1 MSFISVEPRPNAGR
15 VDFVTADGMP
25 VASLAADAVKGLT
38 NEAGRIQVGFR
49 SNEVRI
55 AGEGDSNALRGRVDV
70 IENLGY
76 MKIALVGIGG
86 DQVSVSVPAGTSLG
100 VGETVAI
107 AFPRDAVHLFQNAR
121 AVTHATPSAGV

>member
-1 MSFISVEPRPNAGR
+1 MPAANVVAMVNIDRRPH
-15 VDFVTADGMP
+15 VSD
-25 VASLAADAVKGLT
+25 L
-38 NEAGRIQVGFR
+38 NEEVGSKIQVGFR

-55 AGEGDSNALRGRVDV
+55 AREGDSNALRGRVDV

-76 MKIALVGIGG
+76 MKIALVGIGN
-86 DQVSVSVPAGTSLG
+86 DQVSVSVPAGTSLR